1 MLRENITL
9 RTLLSMGRIIQP
21 HERGSEKN
29 IRLRWGIGRLIAE
42 SKEDPLVIPVWHC
55 GLDQLNP
62 SEVPNTSTTLSCI
75 FGKPRQLIVVVG
87 KPIDTHGLREE
98 LKNNSSEYLASSE
111 FRSHIHSMYTQV
123 VQEQLY
129 KLKEEAEFVIDT
141 YMLVPKLTDTDEL
154 QINHLSKIKKYKSD
168 NIFTLFQSPHERI
181 FPTDYDYSPRRNMKK
196 FVPKYLQ
203 QRAYN
208 SKNQNRRRTRRKH
221 LRKTDCDED
230 IVHYNDDEKEYDYD
244 DEIEDVDDIDRSSEN
259 LSKHNF
265 VIKEQN
271 YVKKRSIMPSHN
283 YADIK
288 DILTYQNTS
297 DSCIFYLTFNSNK
310 LIGPFIFHPY
320 LNLLNM
326 RNHREIPVNKIQ
338 ITDQILD
345 AAYDLE
351 RFILD
356 ETRRIHYPINHPYVD
371 HNLTQI
377 INDLIGNTQFT
388 ITVIDELREQIN
400 ELKEE
405 NKNLRAQLEEY
416 KNWADKNRENQYIE
430 GPDEKVNESTFTW
443 HAKLNALLDQYRAE
457 NEILKSHNYTL
468 NQSQQALYQ
477 DQELM
482 QQQNNKLKQQV
493 DELKRSQNL
502 ILARS
507 QSVLREERER
517 MNREQEELSR
527 ELANVKK
534 KLAQSPTQCPIHQG
548 HRRSNI
554 PVPNNDIYSVHDC
567 PKHPILSKQDGEPT
581 RMKRVRICSAAHSSR
596 LPRLNIPGQTVNV
609 PIKRSKKPE
618 TQTNYILRS
627 AAYAKQNVN
636 RQTIHQTT
644 KPSK

>member
-1 MLRENITL
+1 MIT
-9 RTLLSMGRIIQP
+9 
-21 HERGSEKN
+21 N
-29 IRLRWGIGRLIAE
+29 
-42 SKEDPLVIPVWHC
+42 LV
-55 GLDQLNP
+55 
-62 SEVPNTSTTLSCI
+62 
-75 FGKPRQLIVVVG
+75 
-87 KPIDTHGLREE
+87 
-98 LKNNSSEYLASSE
+98 
-111 FRSHIHSMYTQV
+111 
-123 VQEQLY
+123 
-129 KLKEEAEFVIDT
+129 
-141 YMLVPKLTDTDEL
+141 TD
-154 QINHLSKIKKYKSD
+154 
-168 NIFTLFQSPHERI
+168 
-181 FPTDYDYSPRRNMKK
+181 
-196 FVPKYLQ
+196 
-203 QRAYN
+203 
-208 SKNQNRRRTRRKH
+208 
-221 LRKTDCDED
+221 
-230 IVHYNDDEKEYDYD
+230 
-244 DEIEDVDDIDRSSEN
+244 
-259 LSKHNF
+259 
-265 VIKEQN
+265 
-271 YVKKRSIMPSHN
+271 
-283 YADIK
+283 
-288 DILTYQNTS
+288 
-297 DSCIFYLTFNSNK
+297 
-310 LIGPFIFHPY
+310 
-320 LNLLNM
+320 
-326 RNHREIPVNKIQ
+326 
-338 ITDQILD
+338 
-345 AAYDLE
+345 
-351 RFILD
+351 
-356 ETRRIHYPINHPYVD
+356 
-371 HNLTQI
+371 
-377 INDLIGNTQFT
+377 
-388 ITVIDELREQIN
+388 
-400 ELKEE
+400 
-405 NKNLRAQLEEY
+405 
-416 KNWADKNRENQYIE
+416 RENQYIE

-527 ELANVKK
+527 ELANVKITERVDQTVQYSQYETLDFVSGFTCQLFFPSR

>member
-1 MLRENITL
+1 
-9 RTLLSMGRIIQP
+9 
-21 HERGSEKN
+21 
-29 IRLRWGIGRLIAE
+29 
-42 SKEDPLVIPVWHC
+42 
-55 GLDQLNP
+55 
-62 SEVPNTSTTLSCI
+62 
-75 FGKPRQLIVVVG
+75 
-87 KPIDTHGLREE
+87 
-98 LKNNSSEYLASSE
+98 
-111 FRSHIHSMYTQV
+111 
-123 VQEQLY
+123 
-129 KLKEEAEFVIDT
+129 
-141 YMLVPKLTDTDEL
+141 
-154 QINHLSKIKKYKSD
+154 
-168 NIFTLFQSPHERI
+168 
-181 FPTDYDYSPRRNMKK
+181 MKK
-196 FVPKYLQ
+196 FIPKYLQQ

-208 SKNQNRRRTRRKH
+208 SKNRNRRRTRRKH
-221 LRKTDCDED
+221 LRNTDCDED
-230 IVHYNDDEKEYDYD
+230 IVNYNDDEKEYDYD
-244 DEIEDVDDIDRSSEN
+244 DEIEDVDDIDGSSGN
-259 LSKHNF
+259 LSRHNY
-265 VIKEQN
+265 VINEQN
-271 YVKKRSIMPSHN
+271 YVKKRSIMSSHN

-288 DILTYQNTS
+288 DILTYRNTS
-297 DSCIFYLTFNSNK
+297 DSCIFYLTLNSNK
-310 LIGPFIFHPY
+310 LIGPFIFHPH
-320 LNLLNM
+320 LNQEQDKYTDIFVQSGKINTFNPKDLLNM
-326 RNHREIPVNKIQ
+326 RNHREIPVSKVQ

-356 ETRRIHYPINHPYVD
+356 ETRRSHYPINPPYVD

-388 ITVIDELREQIN
+388 ITATPVVQNELFVKNSKSYKKQITNLYRILDELREQIN
-400 ELKEE
+400 QLKEE
-405 NKNLRAQLEEY
+405 NKNLRTQLEEY
-416 KNWADKNRENQYIE
+416 KNWVDKNREKQYIE
-430 GPDEKVNESTFTW
+430 GSDEKVNESTFRW

-548 HRRSNI
+548 PRRSNI

-596 LPRLNIPGQTVNV
+596 LPRLNIPGHTVNV
-609 PIKRSKKPE
+609 PIMNQEQPM
-618 TQTNYILRS
+618 NGIL
-627 AAYAKQNVN
+627 
-636 RQTIHQTT
+636 
-644 KPSK
+644 

>member
-1 MLRENITL
+1 
-9 RTLLSMGRIIQP
+9 
-21 HERGSEKN
+21 
-29 IRLRWGIGRLIAE
+29 
-42 SKEDPLVIPVWHC
+42 
-55 GLDQLNP
+55 
-62 SEVPNTSTTLSCI
+62 
-75 FGKPRQLIVVVG
+75 
-87 KPIDTHGLREE
+87 
-98 LKNNSSEYLASSE
+98 
-111 FRSHIHSMYTQV
+111 
-123 VQEQLY
+123 
-129 KLKEEAEFVIDT
+129 
-141 YMLVPKLTDTDEL
+141 MLVPKLTDTDEP

-181 FPTDYDYSPRRNMKK
+181 FSTDYDYSPRRNMKK
-196 FVPKYLQ
+196 FVPKYLQQQQQQ

-230 IVHYNDDEKEYDYD
+230 IVHYIDDEKEYDYD

-320 LNLLNM
+320 LNQEQDKYTDIFIQSGKINAFNPKDLLNM
-326 RNHREIPVNKIQ
+326 RNHREIPVNKVQ

-388 ITVIDELREQIN
+388 ITATPVVQNELFVKNSKSYKKQITNLYRVIDELREQIN

-416 KNWADKNRENQYIE
+416 KNWADKNREKQYIE

-477 DQELM
+477 DHELM